1 LAPQAPK
8 KRVVQSAAVL
18 PDLPLKEPVHDKPFR
33 PGGPKKSVHPTI
45 GGHPGFM
52 PNPPRE
58 LKRKK
63 IVEGEEEDRPN
74 FKLTY
79 NLRSRPCP
87 SVATNF
93 RNLKSSYP
101 AAFTGRF

>member
-1 LAPQAPK
+1 
-8 KRVVQSAAVL
+8 
-18 PDLPLKEPVHDKPFR
+18 
-33 PGGPKKSVHPTI
+33 
-45 GGHPGFM
+45 M

-58 LKRKK
+58 LKRKIK
-63 IVEGEEEDRPN
+63 NEEDEEDRPR

-93 RNLKSSYP
+93 RNLKSAYP